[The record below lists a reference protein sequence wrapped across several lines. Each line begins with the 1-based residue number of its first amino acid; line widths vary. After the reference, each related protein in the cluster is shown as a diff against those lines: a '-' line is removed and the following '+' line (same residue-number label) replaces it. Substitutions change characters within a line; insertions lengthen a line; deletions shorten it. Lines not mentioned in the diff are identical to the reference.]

1 MLLVAGAL
9 DATASLQQSHCC
21 SGLRMTAGV
30 ADCPAATST
39 LIDSTALLTS
49 ARLRVEEPSSR
60 PLLLL
65 LSAASSAASGSAVLL
80 LYVAGR
86 STDASHSSHLSW
98 SACCGGG
105 TCSALPADAIQE
117 RETPVHR
124 LSWLGGMPYTQ
135 LREQPSHRAV
145 GVKGVLISMAQRVDC
160 SCREQ
165 VGCRSKLLLLLL
177 SAHQVSA

>member
-30 ADCPAATST
+30 ADCPAAAST

-98 SACCGGG
+98 SACCCGG
-105 TCSALPADAIQE
+105 TCSALPADASRRE
-117 RETPVHR
+117 RHQFIGSVGWVECHTHSCGSSPVKE
-124 LSWLGGMPYTQ
+124 LWGLM
-135 LREQPSHRAV
+135 E
-145 GVKGVLISMAQRVDC
+145 C
-160 SCREQ
+160 
-165 VGCRSKLLLLLL
+165 
-177 SAHQVSA
+177 